1 MKNMQIAVDGPASS
15 GKSTVSQIV
24 AERLGIIYID
34 TGAMYRAV
42 TLAVLNHGI
51 AVENE
56 NEVERLIEDIQ
67 LGFKRS
73 QDGAQETYLNGK
85 NVSKEIRS
93 DLVTD
98 NVSIISSYPFVR
110 DYLVAKQR
118 LMAESSSVIMDGR
131 DIGTVVLPNANYKFY
146 LNASAKVRAQR
157 RYLENIEKGH
167 SNQTLEEI
175 EQAIIHRDYID
186 SNREYSPLV
195 KASDAIEIDTDS
207 YSIEDVVNVI
217 IEQTK
222 GKNAE

>member
-67 LGFKRS
+67 LEFKRS

-207 YSIEDVVNVI
+207 YSIEDVVNII

>member
-42 TLAVLNHGI
+42 TLAVLNQGI

-67 LGFKRS
+67 LEFKRS

-93 DLVTD
+93 DRVTD

>member
-118 LMAESSSVIMDGR
+118 LMTESSSVIMDGR

>member
-24 AERLGIIYID
+24 AEKLGIIYID

-67 LGFKRS
+67 LEFKRS